1 MNQAITRHNDFY
13 AISRRR
19 GARRQAGATAR
30 YLRKCLAI
38 LFSILLVV
46 LCHQYLHTQI
56 TVTKSQIAI
65 GQKMTQDLHNRDR
78 FLAQEIESLRHPQ
91 RIEQLAS
98 AMGMVPPRE
107 IRKEKFFNVQY
118 ASISRSIPVSLS
130 TPQAMETNRVKE
142 GFGNLVAKLVTYYQ
156 RAEAKPNK

>member
-19 GARRQAGATAR
+19 GARRQTGTANR
-30 YLRKCLAI
+30 YLRKCLII
-38 LFSILLVV
+38 LFSILAVV

-56 TVTKSQIAI
+56 TMVKSQIAV
-65 GQKMTQDLHNRDR
+65 GQKTTQDLHNQNR

-107 IRKEKFFNVQY
+107 IKKEKFFNVQY
-118 ASISRSIPVSLS
+118 AAFSHPTPVSLS
-130 TPQAMETNRVKE
+130 KPQGKEANSAKE

>member
-19 GARRQAGATAR
+19 GARRQSGATTR
-30 YLRKCLAI
+30 YLRKCLVI
-38 LFSILLVV
+38 LFSLLVV
-46 LCHQYLHTQI
+46 VLGHQYLHTQI
-56 TVTKSQIAI
+56 TVTKSQIATS
-65 GQKMTQDLHNRDR
+65 QKITQDLNNRDR

-118 ASISRSIPVSLS
+118 ASISRPVSVSLS
-130 TPQAMETNRVKE
+130 TPQSKETNRVKE

-156 RAEAKPNK
+156 RAEAKPIK